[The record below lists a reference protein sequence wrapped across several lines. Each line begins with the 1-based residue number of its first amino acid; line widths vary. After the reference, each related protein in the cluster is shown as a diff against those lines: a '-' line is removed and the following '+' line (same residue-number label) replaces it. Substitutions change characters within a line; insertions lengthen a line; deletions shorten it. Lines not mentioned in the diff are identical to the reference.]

1 MDGGGGSSCFDGSM
15 YALGMFQVIITFA
28 VVMYFPLAS
37 VQVFVYSP
45 CVYNGTLTHACG
57 NTHTTRLALPLPC
70 MTMSVA
76 AAAFVSSTYT
86 LAEQGSIGEGNAYGA
101 ESIGQTGLWN
111 ALFWFIVTGVHA
123 IVITAACSPVDTFAA
138 AGATYL
144 MVHFLAKLCAH
155 SDGYNRAGEDSPL
168 NNMGVTMANLSTLGY
183 MAGASVAFYCIPPQ
197 YSNRIIILFLLV
209 VLDYFLGIG
218 HLWDRTPDMKTI
230 GNCRLFWVCSAALCL
245 SAMYGAWTDSLLIPS
260 TAVGNGADGD

>member
-1 MDGGGGSSCFDGSM
+1 MEGGGGCFDNSI
-15 YALGMFQVIITFA
+15 YSLGMFQVIITFA

-45 CVYNGTLTHACG
+45 CVHNGTLTHACG
-57 NTHTTRLALPLPC
+57 NTHATRLALPLPC

-86 LAEQGSIGEGNAYGA
+86 LAEQGAIEEGSAYGA
-101 ESIGQTGLWN
+101 ESLGQTGLWN

-138 AGATYL
+138 VGATYL
-144 MVHFLAKLCAH
+144 MVNFLAKLCAH
-155 SDGYNRAGEDSPL
+155 SDECRAGNDSTL
-168 NNMGVTMANLSTLGY
+168 NNMGVTMANVSILGY
-183 MAGASVAFYCIPPQ
+183 MAGACLAFYCIPSQ
-197 YSNRIIILFLLV
+197 YSNRLVILFLLV

-230 GNCRLFWVCSAALCL
+230 GNCRLFWVCSATLCL
-245 SAMYGAWTDSLLIPS
+245 SALYGAWTDSLLIPS
-260 TAVGNGADGD
+260 MPAGGDSDAN